1 VPGAVAFLNYAAQR
15 GVKTFYITNR
25 RQPEKAGT
33 MKNLISAGFPGVSE
47 ETVVIR
53 ETSSSSKETRREKV
67 RAGYRIVMLVGDNL
81 NDFSDDFSGKSIADR
96 SAQVDREQTQFGAQ
110 YIVIPNP
117 MYGDWEGAVYGNA
130 SNLSETEKY
139 ERRRAALRGIS
150 VQAGQ

>member
-1 VPGAVAFLNYAAQR
+1 VL
-15 GVKTFYITNR
+15 
-25 RQPEKAGT
+25 
-33 MKNLISAGFPGVSE
+33 
-47 ETVVIR
+47 
-53 ETSSSSKETRREKV
+53 
-67 RAGYRIVMLVGDNL
+67 LVGDNL
-81 NDFSDDFSGKSIADR
+81 NDFNDDFTGKSIADR
-96 SAQVDREQTQFGAQ
+96 KAQVDREQAEFGTQ